1 MLFGSQTLPTGRL
14 ACVDPFA
21 AKEVVS
27 AVGQTLVAPMSAED
41 GDSGAA
47 AMETE
52 QTEAEGRD
60 HEEEGRDA
68 ATEAQGGTG
77 LSDDDEPPEGNKT
90 ADADADEAK
99 AAGSSVQSKD
109 EGDGLEEGEK
119 REEMEEGD
127 KEGETA
133 HAASDE
139 EGDGDKQSQADAD
152 PVFSQR
158 DKLRKIMDDETP
170 DLLAA
175 NGILDALMERID
187 DLESPQIVLNREESL
202 GMLVRRLR
210 KHPDEDLATRA
221 GNLYSLFRIQ

>member
-1 MLFGSQTLPTGRL
+1 
-14 ACVDPFA
+14 
-21 AKEVVS
+21 
-27 AVGQTLVAPMSAED
+27 MSAED

-52 QTEAEGRD
+52 HTEEAGSDHEAEGRD
-60 HEEEGRDA
+60 A
-68 ATEAQGGTG
+68 AIEAEGGTG
-77 LSDDDEPPEGNKT
+77 LSYDDKPSEGNKT
-90 ADADADEAK
+90 TDVDADEAE

-109 EGDGLEEGEK
+109 EGDGLEDSEK
-119 REEMEEGD
+119 REEMQEEGG

-139 EGDGDKQSQADAD
+139 DGHGDKESQVDPD

-175 NGILDALMERID
+175 NGILDALMERIAY
-187 DLESPQIVLNREESL
+187 LESPQIVLDREESL

-221 GNLYSLFRIQ
+221 GNLYSLFRSQ

>member
-1 MLFGSQTLPTGRL
+1 LDNPLSH
-14 ACVDPFA
+14 
-21 AKEVVS
+21 
-27 AVGQTLVAPMSAED
+27 PMSAED
-41 GDSGAA
+41 GESGAA

-52 QTEAEGRD
+52 QTEAAGSDNEK
-60 HEEEGRDA
+60 EGRDA

-77 LSDDDEPPEGNKT
+77 LSDDDDEPPEGNKT

-99 AAGSSVQSKD
+99 AAGSLVQSQD
-109 EGDGLEEGEK
+109 EGEAPEESDK
-119 REEMEEGD
+119 REEMEEEGG

-139 EGDGDKQSQADAD
+139 DGDGDKESQADAD

-170 DLLAA
+170 DLVAA

-187 DLESPQIVLNREESL
+187 DLESPQIVLDREESL